1 MKMFKNDRKNIID
14 RAQESQKRKGTII
27 NAMVI
32 SIVFF
37 IAVLLV
43 SVIA

>member
-1 MKMFKNDRKNIID
+1 MKLFKSNKKHIID
-14 RAQESQKRKGTII
+14 RAQQSQKRKGAII

-43 SVIA
+43 SVIV

>member
-1 MKMFKNDRKNIID
+1 MKLFKSNKKHIID
-14 RAQESQKRKGTII
+14 RTQQSQKRKGAII

-37 IAVLLV
+37 IAMLLF
-43 SVIA
+43 SVIL